1 MGRNIFQS
9 DAPKAMMQA
18 VRKVVHKDM
27 VPTEA
32 YELYQSLKTTG
43 QKNED

>member
-18 VRKVVHKDM
+18 VRKVVHEDLA
-27 VPTEA
+27 PAEA
-32 YELYQSLKTTG
+32 YELYQSLKTKE
-43 QKNED
+43 QKNAG